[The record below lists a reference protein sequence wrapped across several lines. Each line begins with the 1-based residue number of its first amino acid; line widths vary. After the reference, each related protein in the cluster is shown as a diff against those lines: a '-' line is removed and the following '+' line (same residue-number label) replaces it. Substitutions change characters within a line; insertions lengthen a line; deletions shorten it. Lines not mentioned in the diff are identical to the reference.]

1 MSINHI
7 TLIGR
12 LTHDPETR
20 HTQSGDMYAKFCLA
34 VDRNY
39 KNKKG
44 EKVTDFIDCVAWRKT
59 AELIDQYIKKG
70 SSLAVEGSLQSQK
83 FQTKEGANRTT
94 FEVQIDNV
102 QFLGSHQ
109 RSEASAHEDSGPP
122 PDTGENGSELPF

>member
-1 MSINHI
+1 MNRII
-7 TLIGR
+7 FIGR

-34 VDRNY
+34 VDRHY
-39 KNKKG
+39 KNSNGKHD
-44 EKVTDFIDCVAWRKT
+44 TDFINCVSLRKT
-59 AELIDQYIKKG
+59 AELILEYCIKG
-70 SSLAVEGSLQSQK
+70 SLIAVEGSLQSRR